1 MIFALYFRPHLDL
14 IQKEGS
20 AFDPP
25 MAVSILGGH
34 GLLGKQDLSDFL
46 IAGELSVDGKLR
58 SVKCVLSIAML
69 ARDQKIPHLLVP
81 SRNARE
87 AVPFH

>member
-1 MIFALYFRPHLDL
+1 
-14 IQKEGS
+14 
-20 AFDPP
+20 
-25 MAVSILGGH
+25 
-34 GLLGKQDLSDFL
+34 
-46 IAGELSVDGKLR
+46 LR
-58 SVKCVLSIAML
+58 SVKGVLSIAML